1 MIAVLMTPT
10 NPRKVTASPVKFR
23 VEGVISV
30 INVRV
35 EVVIY
40 VELFFIK
47 FTKFGEVKYL
57 TGGILN
63 LTPEFVKHLVGVS
76 GTNVVW
82 HGTGTRATQGVPVP
96 KLAQRHLTGALD
108 AL

>member
-1 MIAVLMTPT
+1 M
-10 NPRKVTASPVKFR
+10 ASPVKFR
-23 VEGVISV
+23 DAGVISV

-47 FTKFGEVKYL
+47 FTKFGDVEDL
-57 TGGILN
+57 TRGILN
-63 LTPEFVKHLVGVS
+63 LRPEFFKHGVS
-76 GTNVVW
+76 PSGMNIVW
-82 HGTGTRATQGVPVP
+82 HGKGAPATQGVPVSEV
-96 KLAQRHLTGALD
+96 AQRHLTGALA